1 MSYLLII
8 TFCTLF
14 DNVCLPPLESK
25 KIYQDYYS
33 CMQGGYLDSL
43 AIYSNL
49 GRDDV
54 NKDLVTIGFECIG
67 TRDKAV

>member
-1 MSYLLII
+1 
-8 TFCTLF
+8 
-14 DNVCLPPLESK
+14 
-25 KIYQDYYS
+25 
-33 CMQGGYLDSL
+33 MQGGYLDSL